1 MKMQF
6 IFTVVKLIQNLQRRN
21 WNKLDLV
28 GSSIAL
34 EWKLRRWNYDEN
46 IKKNSEFIF

>member
-6 IFTVVKLIQNLQRRN
+6 IFTAVKLIQNLQRRN

-28 GSSIAL
+28 GSLIVKEL
-34 EWKLRRWNYDEN
+34 N
-46 IKKNSEFIF
+46 